1 MLNTLTIIIPI
12 YNEEGNL
19 AELLTRLSTAIEKI
33 EMPTKVL
40 AVDDCST
47 DNSYHLLQQLK
58 ETMPELEIIRC
69 EKNEGQASAM
79 CKGIALT
86 QSSHIAFM
94 DADLQNDPESLIS
107 LVAKCGEYDVVFG
120 IRADRKDDLLYTLP
134 SVVGNLLLSLLFGV
148 RITDSGCSLRVGKTK
163 LFKPLPYFS
172 NCMVYWNLFIKRAG
186 FKTIEVS
193 TKHNKRFAGVSHYS
207 RWKFVKTI
215 PEMIYARIYYYPK
228 YRSSIKVN

>member
-47 DNSYHLLQQLK
+47 DNSYPLLLK
-58 ETMPELEIIRC
+58 LKDTMPELEIIRC

-172 NCMVYWNLFIKRAG
+172 NCMVYWNLFI
-186 FKTIEVS
+186 
-193 TKHNKRFAGVSHYS
+193 
-207 RWKFVKTI
+207 
-215 PEMIYARIYYYPK
+215 
-228 YRSSIKVN
+228 